1 MDSKYLG
8 DLILLIILLMG
19 SAFFSASETA
29 LMSLSKLRLKHMV
42 EEKRKG
48 ALNIERLLE
57 NPQKMLVA
65 ILVGNNVVNIW
76 GSAIATA
83 LAIKL
88 YSDGGIGIATA
99 VMTIVILIFGEITP
113 KTLAVYHSEGI
124 SLKVAP
130 IIGMLVK
137 ILSPVV
143 YIMTKI
149 TNFVVR
155 LSGGSP
161 SDKKPFITEDELKTI
176 VDVSSKEG
184 LLENEEK
191 EMIYNIFEF
200 GDLRIKDIMVQ
211 RQDISSVSVDSN
223 YDEVIEEFKKEKFSR
238 LPVYEENIDNI
249 VGIVYLKDF
258 ILLDQSKEDFD
269 LRKIMRQPNETFEFM
284 KIADI
289 YKDFQLNRVHM
300 AVVLDEY
307 GGVAGIVTMEDI
319 VESIMGDIQD
329 EYDEE
334 EEDIQVIKED
344 EYLVLGE
351 TKLDDLN
358 SMIGTNLESEDFDS
372 VGGFVIGLIGRLPKK
387 GEVVEYQGIKFI
399 IESIDKNRIEKIRIY
414 T

>member
-42 EEKRKG
+42 EERQKG
-48 ALNIERLLE
+48 AENIERLLE
-57 NPQKMLVA
+57 NPQKLLVA

-88 YSDGGIGIATA
+88 YSEGGIGIATT

-130 IIGMLVK
+130 IISMLVK

-161 SDKKPFITEDELKTI
+161 SDMKPFITEDELKTI

-223 YDEVIEEFKKEKFSR
+223 YDEVI
-238 LPVYEENIDNI
+238 
-249 VGIVYLKDF
+249 
-258 ILLDQSKEDFD
+258 
-269 LRKIMRQPNETFEFM
+269 
-284 KIADI
+284 
-289 YKDFQLNRVHM
+289 
-300 AVVLDEY
+300 
-307 GGVAGIVTMEDI
+307 
-319 VESIMGDIQD
+319 
-329 EYDEE
+329 
-334 EEDIQVIKED
+334 
-344 EYLVLGE
+344 
-351 TKLDDLN
+351 
-358 SMIGTNLESEDFDS
+358 
-372 VGGFVIGLIGRLPKK
+372 
-387 GEVVEYQGIKFI
+387 
-399 IESIDKNRIEKIRIY
+399 
-414 T
+414 

>member
-130 IIGMLVK
+130 IISMLVK

-223 YDEVIEEFKKEKFSR
+223 YYEVIEEFKKEKFSR
-238 LPVYEENIDNI
+238 LPVYEDNIDNI

-372 VGGFVIGLIGRLPKK
+372 VGGFVIGLIGRLPKR
-387 GEVVEYQGIKFI
+387 GEVVEYQGIKFV

>member
-42 EEKRKG
+42 EERQRG
-48 ALNIERLLE
+48 AENIEKLLE
-57 NPQKMLVA
+57 NPQKLLVA

-88 YSDGGIGIATA
+88 YSEGGIGIATT

-130 IIGMLVK
+130 IISMLVK

-319 VESIMGDIQD
+319 VESVMGDIQD

-334 EEDIQVIKED
+334 EEDIQIIKED

-358 SMIGTNLESEDFDS
+358 SMVGTNLESEDFDS

-387 GEVVEYQGIKFI
+387 GEVVEYQGIKFV

>member
-42 EEKRKG
+42 EERQRG
-48 ALNIERLLE
+48 AENIERLLE
-57 NPQKMLVA
+57 NPQKLLVA

-88 YSDGGIGIATA
+88 YSEGGIGIATT

-130 IIGMLVK
+130 IISMLVK

-238 LPVYEENIDNI
+238 LPVYEDNIDNI

-387 GEVVEYQGIKFI
+387 GEVVEYQGIKFV

>member
-130 IIGMLVK
+130 IISMLVK

>member
-42 EEKRKG
+42 EERQKG
-48 ALNIERLLE
+48 AENIERLLE
-57 NPQKMLVA
+57 NPQKLLVA

-88 YSDGGIGIATA
+88 YSEGGIGIATT

-130 IIGMLVK
+130 IISMLVK

-184 LLENEEK
+184 LLENDEK

-211 RQDISSVSVDSN
+211 RQDISSVSVDSS

-238 LPVYEENIDNI
+238 LPVYEDNIDNI

-258 ILLDQSKEDFD
+258 ILLDQSKEDFNI
-269 LRKIMRQPNETFEFM
+269 RKIMRQPNETFEFM
-284 KIADI
+284 KIAEI

-358 SMIGTNLESEDFDS
+358 SMVGTNLESEDFDS

>member
-88 YSDGGIGIATA
+88 YSNGGIGVATA

-113 KTLAVYHSEGI
+113 KTLAVYHSEGV

-130 IIGMLVK
+130 IIGILVK
-137 ILSPVV
+137 LLSPII